1 MKSNTFN
8 YSLLAVGVAAVL
20 GISTAA
26 MAETKSAGDTVII
39 NNVAN
44 ASYSVDGVSQ
54 TPVVSNSVTINVTE
68 SGSFSLIAQNG
79 TGPIGDDVNAEIE
92 VVPTGVAQFIHRLDN
107 LGNLT
112 DTYTM
117 GLANNSTGDT
127 KNFDLDATKASYVV
141 YKKGTTTNP
150 VTTVSNIT
158 GTALTGT
165 AIVLAKDEYAIVTI
179 DAKTVGNIG
188 GDTQNLTLTAKSTYL
203 AGKGSIA
210 AATATN
216 IDESITKLP
225 VFSIVKT
232 VSQTLDINKPNATA
246 EYTIVVKND
255 NTGTASYA
263 ADAINIKIV
272 DNLPIGLKL
281 VTSSLTQASIT
292 TTGAATKGTISQNT
306 KGAGAGT
313 AVDGFEIS
321 GVDIPVGESVTIKF
335 QVQKDELETLDKT
348 TINHARVEAS
358 LGGGSNVTV
367 IDGTDS
373 GTNGGQN
380 TATYYPSTGDSQNS
394 TGAPAPA
401 NTVGGD
407 STQPLTSNQ
416 RGLTLTGVTVKEIP
430 NTSGANSQAVHQ
442 TVITN
447 TGREVEG
454 AVAGNLKFKIEDGAT
469 NANVKPADTGN
480 ITLVYDVDGDLA
492 TVNDRTSVNVPYN
505 ASGEYD
511 VNSAFPA
518 GIASKGTVTISYN
531 VVSTNAVTDSSETTK
546 VTLIPTGTDAP
557 TAPASVVDT
566 TNVKGLKLVKSQ
578 ALDKTCSG
586 AAADSAFSDSATA
599 LIALPGECVIY
610 RIVATNDFTS
620 LDIKDLLISDK
631 TSNFSSAAT
640 VFEKTTGTVGSIA
653 VANAGSTISAAGV
666 KKDNTN
672 ANTNGEAVYATV
684 TTLKAADKATLKF
697 VVKIKP

>member
-1 MKSNTFN
+1 MKANTFN
-8 YSLLAVGVAAVL
+8 YSLLAVGVAAVM
-20 GISTAA
+20 GISTTA
-26 MAETKSAGDTVII
+26 MAETKSAGDTVVI

-54 TPVVSNSVTINVTE
+54 TAVVSNQVTINVTE

-79 TGPIGDDVNAEIE
+79 TGPIGDDVNAGIE

-127 KNFDLDATKASYVV
+127 KNFDLDATKVSYTV
-141 YKKGTTTNP
+141 YKDGGGV

-158 GTALTGT
+158 GTAFTDT

-179 DAKTVGNIG
+179 DAKAVGNIG

-203 AGKGSIA
+203 AGKGTVA

-216 IDESITKLP
+216 TDESITKLP

-255 NTGTASYA
+255 NTASYA
-263 ADAINIKIV
+263 ANAVNIKIV
-272 DNLPIGLKL
+272 DNLPVGLKL
-281 VTSSLTQASIT
+281 VTGSLTQASIT

-306 KGAGAGT
+306 NGLGDGT
-313 AVDGFEIS
+313 AIDGFEIS

-335 QVQKDELETLDKT
+335 QVQKDELETLAKA
-348 TINHARVEAS
+348 TINHARVEAP
-358 LGGGSNVTV
+358 LAGGSSVTV
-367 IDGTDS
+367 IDGTNS
-373 GTNGGQN
+373 GTNDGQN
-380 TATYYPSTGDSQNS
+380 TAIYYPSTGDSQNS
-394 TGAPAPA
+394 TGAPAPT

-430 NTSGANSQAVHQ
+430 NTSGTNSQAVHQ

-454 AVAGNLKFKIEDGAT
+454 AVAGNLKFKIEDGNT
-469 NANVKPADTGN
+469 NLNVKPADTGN
-480 ITLVYDVDGDLA
+480 ITLVYDEDGNPA
-492 TVNDRTSVNVPYN
+492 TTTDIVTQTLPYN

-511 VNSAFPA
+511 INAAFPA

-557 TAPASVVDT
+557 TAPAPVVDT

-586 AAADSAFSDSATA
+586 TAVDSAFSNSATA

-620 LDIKDLLISDK
+620 LDITDLLISDK
-631 TSNFSSAAT
+631 TSNFSNGAT
-640 VFEKTTGTVGSIA
+640 VFEKTPGTVGTIA
-653 VANAGSTISAAGV
+653 VANASSVISAAGV

-672 ANTNGEAVYATV
+672 TKTNGEAVYATV
-684 TTLKAADKATLKF
+684 TTLKAADNATLKF